1 MLNAKMHA
9 TLSHSVSS
17 FGSHPRRLPRVRASA
32 SRRLLASAMVKVLPV
47 RPQVK
52 GFLLLAGGWRPCL
65 GFVMNSAMVISL
77 GGSAACQSVI
87 IVYSNGTF
95 GKVPKGNFGT
105 HAGGSKT
112 MLAACT

>member
-32 SRRLLASAMVKVLPV
+32 SRRLLASAVVKVLPV

-52 GFLLLAGGWRPCL
+52 GFLLLASGWRPCWGL
-65 GFVMNSAMVISL
+65 LMNSAMVMSL
-77 GGSAACQSVI
+77 GGSGTSQSADI
-87 IVYSNGTF
+87 CNS
-95 GKVPKGNFGT
+95 
-105 HAGGSKT
+105 S
-112 MLAACT
+112 